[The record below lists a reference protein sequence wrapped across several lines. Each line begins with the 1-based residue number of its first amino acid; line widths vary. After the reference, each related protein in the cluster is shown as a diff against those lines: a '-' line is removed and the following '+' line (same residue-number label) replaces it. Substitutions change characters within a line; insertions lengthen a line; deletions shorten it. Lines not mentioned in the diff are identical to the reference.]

1 MAVSLRDKQIAS
13 IKRILNLNAPITDV
27 DAQNDAAEVQDPA
40 SGGAIWKVLVFD
52 EMGRDVISSVLRV
65 NDLRASGVTIH
76 LNIGTTR
83 HMIPDVPVIYLV
95 EPTAQNLQTITSDL
109 SRGLYSPAYLN
120 FLSSIPR
127 PLLEDFG
134 SQVVQ
139 TNTAEHLAQVY
150 DQYLNFVVS
159 EPDLFHLNMKGA
171 YHTLNSSQTS
181 DQELDNLVDRIVS
194 GLFSVVVTMGVVPI
208 IRCPTGGAAQDICA
222 KLDRKLRDHILNS
235 KTNLF
240 SDNKSSTVSSR
251 PVMVIVDRNVD
262 LVPMFS
268 HSWIYQSLVYDVLD
282 FNLNKISIS
291 VPVDKEHPEKG
302 VKKQSHDL
310 TASDFFWAR
319 NASSPFP
326 SVAEDVTNEWNKY
339 QQDADNV
346 TKRTGASSL
355 DDLNG
360 ETNQFAAH
368 LKGAMALL
376 PELRDRKT
384 TIEMHMNILEAV
396 MEGIKNRKMDFYF
409 QLEEELSKQ
418 TKAQIL
424 DVIKD
429 NDKGNDPLDKVR
441 LFLQWYL
448 TTETELSRGDFDSF
462 TQALDA
468 AGADTTPLKYVK
480 SVRQLTRMTM
490 ITSAPAQ
497 PAQSTSNLFGGFS
510 SISSRVT
517 DRFKEAGLGANLEG
531 VLSGIK
537 NFLPANTDLTLTK
550 ITESLMDPQN
560 ASSSAISKTESYAYF
575 DPRSANARGTLPPA
589 SASRNQ
595 QNTVGRGIE
604 ATFGQRRQGF
614 SEAIVFTVG
623 GGSMDEYGNLQ
634 EWAKRTS
641 ASAQGPGQKRRIVY
655 GSTAL
660 YSATEFVTKDLAK
673 LGAESS

>member
-1 MAVSLRDKQIAS
+1 MALTLRDKQIAS

-27 DAQNDAAEVQDPA
+27 DAQNDANEVVETVA
-40 SGGAIWKVLVFD
+40 GGAIWKVLVFD

-65 NDLRASGVTIH
+65 NDLRTSG
-76 LNIGTTR
+76 
-83 HMIPDVPVIYLV
+83 VPVIYLV

-134 SQVVQ
+134 AQVVQ

-159 EPDLFHLNMKGA
+159 EPDLFHLNMEGA
-171 YHTLNSSQTS
+171 YHTLNSGQTS
-181 DQELDNLVDRIVS
+181 DQELDNVVDRIVS

-208 IRCPTGGAAQDICA
+208 IRCPKGGAAEDICA

-240 SDNKSSTVSSR
+240 SDHKSSAVSSR
-251 PVMVIVDRNVD
+251 PVMVIV
-262 LVPMFS
+262 
-268 HSWIYQSLVYDVLD
+268 YDVLD
-282 FNLNKISIS
+282 FHLNKISIS
-291 VPVDKEHPEKG
+291 VPVDKDHPEKG

-310 TASDFFWAR
+310 TASDYFWAR
-319 NASSPFP
+319 NASLPFP
-326 SVAEDVTNEWNKY
+326 EVAENVTNEWNKY
-339 QQDADNV
+339 KQDADNV
-346 TKRTGASSL
+346 TKKTGTNSL
-355 DDLNG
+355 DDLDG
-360 ETNQFAAH
+360 QTNQFAAH

-376 PELRDRKT
+376 PELKERKA

-409 QLEEELSKQ
+409 QLEEELAKQ

-424 DVIKD
+424 ELIKD
-429 NDKGNDPLDKVR
+429 NDKGNDPLDKLR

-448 TTETELSRGDFDSF
+448 TTEAELSRGDFDSF
-462 TQALDA
+462 TQALEA
-468 AGADTTPLKYVK
+468 AGADITPVKYVK

-497 PAQSTSNLFGGFS
+497 PAQSTSHLFGGFGGIS
-510 SISSRVT
+510 SLSSRVT
-517 DRFKEAGLGANLEG
+517 EKFKEAGLNTNFEG
-531 VLSGIK
+531 VMSGIK
-537 NFLPANTDLTLTK
+537 NFLPTNTDLTLTK

-560 ASSSAISKTESYAYF
+560 ASSSAISKTESYLYF

-589 SASRNQ
+589 SVSRNQ

-614 SEAIVFTVG
+614 NEAIVFTVG

-641 ASAQGPGQKRRIVY
+641 AGTQGPGQKRRIVY